1 MALRTASPRR
11 TIVPGRASGQL
22 AAAGSERPAARRTQ
36 EERRAQT
43 RARLLHATADCLAQ
57 LGWAGTSTTEVARR
71 AGVSR
76 GAQQHHYRT
85 KTELVAAAI
94 EYLLQRQRA
103 EFERAFAQLPPDD
116 RNVDGAIELLWRIYQ
131 GPVFTAVLEVVMAAR
146 TDSELRPICASI
158 NEQVVELTL
167 STFARIFPNSAA
179 SPAMPAVLRGMLAMF
194 TGLAL
199 ARGLDGD
206 PQDHCRDVL
215 DHVKALGRLLVPE
228 EPETPAGPHPG

>member
-1 MALRTASPRR
+1 MALQTPVPERRRISPG
-11 TIVPGRASGQL
+11 TD
-22 AAAGSERPAARRTQ
+22 RPVARRTQ

-43 RARLLHATADCLAQ
+43 RARLLDATADCLAE
-57 LGWAGTSTTEVARR
+57 LGWAGTTTTEVARR

-103 EFERAFAQLPPDD
+103 EYERAFAQLPAND
-116 RNVDGAIELLWRIYQ
+116 RNVDGAIDLLWKIYQ
-131 GPVFTAVLEVVMAAR
+131 GPLFAAVLELVMAAR

-158 NEQVVELTL
+158 NEQVAELTV
-167 STFARIFPNSAA
+167 STFGRIFPDSAA
-179 SPAMPAVLRGMLAMF
+179 SPMMPAVLRGMLAMF

-206 PQDHCRDVL
+206 PHDHCSEIL
-215 DHVKALGRLLVPE
+215 DYVKALGRLLVPE
-228 EPETPAGPHPG
+228 GPDAQAGPRPG

>member
-1 MALRTASPRR
+1 MALGTAALP
-11 TIVPGRASGQL
+11 L
-22 AAAGSERPAARRTQ
+22 RPITRRTQ

-43 RARLLHATADCLAQ
+43 RARLLQATADCLAE
-57 LGWAGTSTTEVARR
+57 LGWAGTTTTEVARR

-94 EYLLQRQRA
+94 DHLLKRQRA
-103 EFERAFAQLPPDD
+103 EYELVFAQLPADQ
-116 RNVDGAIELLWRIYQ
+116 RNVDGAIGLLWKIYQ
-131 GPVFTAVLEVVMAAR
+131 GPLFAAVLELVMAAR
-146 TDSELRPICASI
+146 TDSGLRPICASI
-158 NEQVVELTL
+158 NEQVVELTV
-167 STFARIFPNSAA
+167 STFGRIFPNSAA
-179 SPAMPAVLRGMLAMF
+179 SPVMPAVLRGMLALF

-206 PQDHCRDVL
+206 PHDHCGEVL

-228 EPETPAGPHPG
+228 EPDTPASSRPG